1 MKNIYLIIVF
11 TILSVSSLLGQNG
24 EFNTSDLRKTAQI
37 VEFEFVKNLK
47 NSSREKLMDFY
58 SSIEADRGLIK
69 QININSWGI
78 CEHYNIDNFDTY
90 NYYYKP
96 ISRTVYNKYC
106 KELNALML
114 LDGTIKQ
121 LK

>member
-1 MKNIYLIIVF
+1 MKKQHLLIVF
-11 TILSVSSLLGQNG
+11 LIFAVNTTFSQND
-24 EFNTSDLRKTAQI
+24 EFNTADLRRTAQ
-37 VEFEFVKNLK
+37 VVKFEFTKDLK
-47 NSSREKLMDFY
+47 NFSNDKLMDYY
-58 SSIEADRGLIK
+58 SSIESNRGLIK
-69 QININSWGI
+69 QININSWAV
-78 CEHYNIDNFDTY
+78 CEHYNIDNLDTY

-96 ISRTVYNKYC
+96 ISRAIYNKYC

>member
-1 MKNIYLIIVF
+1 M
-11 TILSVSSLLGQNG
+11 SSPLFSQND
-24 EFNTSDLRKTAQI
+24 EFNTADLRRTAQI
-37 VEFEFVKNLK
+37 VEFEFAKNLK
-47 NSSREKLMDFY
+47 NLSKDKLMEFY

-78 CEHYNIDNFDTY
+78 CNHYNIDNFDTY
-90 NYYYKP
+90 NYYYKT
-96 ISRTVYNKYC
+96 ISRATYNKYC